1 MTNKNSKFAFTLV
14 ELLVFMGLF
23 AILIVV
29 LTQILVSALNVQLES
44 QATSSVQ
51 QDGRYILARL
61 TYDVNRAT
69 KNIGQLS
76 AIIEPASAGTQ
87 SDKLQL
93 TINGSTYKYAT
104 ASGNILNLTVTTG
117 GVPTTN
123 QLNSFG
129 TTITNV
135 VFKRIGSNTNKDS
148 IQASFTATS
157 TSQSSSGPEVK
168 TFQTTAG
175 LRGN

>member
-1 MTNKNSKFAFTLV
+1 MIKKNSKFEIRNSKFAFTLV

-23 AILIVV
+23 AILIVI
-29 LTQILVSALNVQLES
+29 LTQILVSALNVQLET
-44 QATSSVQ
+44 QASSSVQ

-61 TYDVNRAT
+61 TYDLNRA
-69 KNIGQLS
+69 S
-76 AIIEPASAGTQ
+76 AITQPATAGTQ
-87 SDKLQL
+87 SNILQL
-93 TINGSTYKYAT
+93 TIGGSNYKYAT
-104 ASGNILNLTVTTG
+104 ASGNVFDLTVGAGTA
-117 GVPTTN
+117 N

-135 VFKRIGSNTNKDS
+135 VFKRIGSGTNKDS
-148 IQASFTATS
+148 IQVSFTATG

-168 TFQTTAG
+168 TFGTTAG